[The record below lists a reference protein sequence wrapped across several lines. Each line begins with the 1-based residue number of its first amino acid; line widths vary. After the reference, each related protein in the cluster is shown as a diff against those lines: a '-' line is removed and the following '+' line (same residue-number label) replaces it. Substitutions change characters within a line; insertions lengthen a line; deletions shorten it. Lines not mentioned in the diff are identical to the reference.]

1 MAIQYSQTTRNLF
14 LQRGLVGN
22 LLSSSVYGT
31 AVTRAITLYSGAQP
45 AADTVVSSW
54 ASYNTSFLIH
64 WQNIPLINPFPEATI
79 PYLTNNTLPSA
90 VAATNTGT
98 ASWAI
103 VWAGNPATGTAA
115 GQISNATI
123 PTTSF
128 IIVPVSDVFGTG
140 VLKLTTTTIVATTS
154 YMFLDF
160 TLKVGGL

>member
-1 MAIQYSQTTRNLF
+1 MTILYSVESRALFMNRGIMQTLF
-14 LQRGLVGN
+14 A
-22 LLSSSVYGT
+22 SDVYAT
-31 AVTRAITLYSGAQP
+31 AVNRAITLYGGSQP
-45 AADTVVSSW
+45 AADSVVSSW
-54 ASYNTSFLIH
+54 ATYNTSFLVH
-64 WQNIPLINPFPEATI
+64 WQNIPLINPAPSSSAPF
-79 PYLTNNTLPSA
+79 LTNRTLPSA
-90 VAATNTGT
+90 VAATNSGT

-140 VLKLTTTTIVATTS
+140 VLKLTTTTIVAATS

-160 TLKVGGL
+160 TMKAGGL